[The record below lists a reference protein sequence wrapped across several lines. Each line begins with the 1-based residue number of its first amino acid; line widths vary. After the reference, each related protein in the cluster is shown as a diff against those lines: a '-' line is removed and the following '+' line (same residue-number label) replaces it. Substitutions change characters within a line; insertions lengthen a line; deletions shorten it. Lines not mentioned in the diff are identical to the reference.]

1 MIRPGTLGSR
11 LLALTLLAAVVIAT
25 AVLVVSPLVGHW
37 TRVHAERAEA
47 MALAARFRAVA
58 ETRESRAAQLA
69 ALSEGMSAAG
79 LYLEAESRALAGAR
93 MQEMLTEMAERHG
106 GEIRSIRVVQGAE
119 EDREAGR
126 VALDVAM
133 RGQWSEL
140 FPILHALETG
150 EPQFFIRSLSISARQ
165 QRGTRRSDDGG
176 TPLIQLGFEIYGHL
190 PPEVSG

>member
-1 MIRPGTLGSR
+1 MIRAGTFGSR
-11 LLALTLLAAVVIAT
+11 LLALILLLAALLAAT
-25 AVLVVSPLVGHW
+25 MFVVSPLVGHW
-37 TRVHAERAEA
+37 TRLNAERADAAE
-47 MALAARFRAVA
+47 LAARFRAVA
-58 ETRESRAAQLA
+58 ETREGRAAQLA
-69 ALSEGMSAAG
+69 ALSERMSAAG

-93 MQEMLTEMAERHG
+93 MQEMLTDTVARHG
-106 GEIRSIRVVQGAE
+106 GEIRSIRVVRGAE
-119 EDREAGR
+119 EDQAAGR

-140 FPILHALETG
+140 FAVLHALEAG

-165 QRGTRRSDDGG
+165 QRGTRRRDEG